1 MFIPTIGEF
10 VTPQLVGGSKGYL
23 FGSAIADDFGQNSDW
38 QSGAVLA
45 LFLMARRA
53 AADGRDLALPAR
65 HGRRS
70 MSSPGST
77 VAVSRNGRRLLTGWF
92 VFFLIFLYLPSVILL
107 IFSFN
112 SGTVPVFPLQQ
123 LHDAAGTRT
132 PGTTRSC
139 ATRSCARS
147 RSGSARASWPPPI
160 GILAAYPLA
169 RRRFRGRNA
178 ITAFSLVPL
187 VVPPIVVAV
196 ALLMLFRKGPHPI
209 PLSLWTVLAGHVVI
223 SLPYCILLLVPRI
236 ASIDVRLEEAAHDLG
251 ASAVTTFRRIILPLI
266 TPAILSA
273 FLIAFV
279 VSIDEYAIASFL
291 AANSETYPVYLFG
304 QIRQA
309 EHLPPM
315 IPVATV
321 MLARLVRASCC
332 WPRSCGAAATAAWGS
347 RHEAPAVARAR
358 CGRRADRRRRRAR
371 GVRGRRRQAADREA
385 GAHAARSS
393 AARKKLLATAAFLK
407 EHNLSC
413 GCRHHFPAPKA
424 LSNRSRASR
433 RAPMRP

>member
-1 MFIPTIGEF
+1 M
-10 VTPQLVGGSKGYL
+10 
-23 FGSAIADDFGQNSDW
+23 SA
-38 QSGAVLA
+38 
-45 LFLMARRA
+45 
-53 AADGRDLALPAR
+53 
-65 HGRRS
+65 
-70 MSSPGST
+70 PGST
-77 VAVSRNGRRLLTGWF
+77 VAVSRNGRRLLTAWF

-112 SGTVPVFPLQQ
+112 SGTVPVFPLQSFTTKWYSEAWHDQQ
-123 LHDAAGTRT
+123 LRDAFVRSIKVGLGT
-132 PGTTRSC
+132 SIV
-139 ATRSCARS
+139 ATA
-147 RSGSARASWPPPI
+147 I

-266 TPAILSA
+266 TPAIFSA

-321 MLARLVRASCC
+321 MLAVSFCIVILAEVVR
-332 WPRSCGAAATAAWGS
+332 
-347 RHEAPAVARAR
+347 
-358 CGRRADRRRRRAR
+358 RRGDRRV
-371 GVRGRRRQAADREA
+371 G
-385 GAHAARSS
+385 
-393 AARKKLLATAAFLK
+393 LA
-407 EHNLSC
+407 
-413 GCRHHFPAPKA
+413 P
-424 LSNRSRASR
+424 
-433 RAPMRP
+433 

>member
-1 MFIPTIGEF
+1 
-10 VTPQLVGGSKGYL
+10 
-23 FGSAIADDFGQNSDW
+23 
-38 QSGAVLA
+38 
-45 LFLMARRA
+45 
-53 AADGRDLALPAR
+53 
-65 HGRRS
+65 

-77 VAVSRNGRRLLTGWF
+77 VAVSKNGRRLLTGWF

-112 SGTVPVFPLQQ
+112 SGTIPVFPLQHFTTKWYSQ
-123 LHDAAGTRT
+123 AWQDQELRDAFVRSIKVGLGT
-132 PGTTRSC
+132 SIV
-139 ATRSCARS
+139 ATAL
-147 RSGSARASWPPPI
+147 
-160 GILAAYPLA
+160 GICAAYPLA
-169 RRRFRGRNA
+169 RRRFRARNA

-209 PLSLWTVLAGHVVI
+209 SLSLWTVLAGHVVI
-223 SLPYCILLLVPRI
+223 SLPYAMLLLIPRI

-251 ASAVTTFRRIILPLI
+251 ASAATTFRRIILPLI

-321 MLARLVRASCC
+321 MLVVSFVIVMLAEVL
-332 WPRSCGAAATAAWGS
+332 
-347 RHEAPAVARAR
+347 
-358 CGRRADRRRRRAR
+358 RRRGDRRV
-371 GVRGRRRQAADREA
+371 GL
-385 GAHAARSS
+385 SS
-393 AARKKLLATAAFLK
+393 
-407 EHNLSC
+407 
-413 GCRHHFPAPKA
+413 
-424 LSNRSRASR
+424 
-433 RAPMRP
+433 

>member
-1 MFIPTIGEF
+1 
-10 VTPQLVGGSKGYL
+10 
-23 FGSAIADDFGQNSDW
+23 
-38 QSGAVLA
+38 
-45 LFLMARRA
+45 
-53 AADGRDLALPAR
+53 
-65 HGRRS
+65 

-77 VAVSRNGRRLLTGWF
+77 VAVSKNGRRLLTGWF
-92 VFFLIFLYLPSVILL
+92 VFFLIFLYAPSVILL

-112 SGTVPVFPLQQ
+112 SGTVPVFPLGHFTTKWYSEAW
-123 LHDAAGTRT
+123 HDQELRDAFVRSIKVGLGT
-132 PGTTRSC
+132 SIV
-139 ATRSCARS
+139 ATA
-147 RSGSARASWPPPI
+147 I
-160 GILAAYPLA
+160 GILSAYPLA

-178 ITAFSLVPL
+178 VTAFALVPL

-196 ALLMLFRKGPHPI
+196 ALLMLFRKGPHPV

-251 ASAVTTFRRIILPLI
+251 ASSLTSFRRIILPLI
-266 TPAILSA
+266 TPAIMSA

-321 MLARLVRASCC
+321 MLAVSFCIVILAEVVR
-332 WPRSCGAAATAAWGS
+332 
-347 RHEAPAVARAR
+347 
-358 CGRRADRRRRRAR
+358 RRGDRRV
-371 GVRGRRRQAADREA
+371 G
-385 GAHAARSS
+385 
-393 AARKKLLATAAFLK
+393 LA
-407 EHNLSC
+407 
-413 GCRHHFPAPKA
+413 P
-424 LSNRSRASR
+424 
-433 RAPMRP
+433 